1 MIRKLVISNGR
12 SERELLL
19 VGNIIVGRDPA
30 CHVSD
35 PDPLLSRR
43 HAEIVANLH
52 GVSVRDLN
60 SRNGILVNGEKTRE
74 QVLLP
79 GDVVQLGHLQL
90 RYVEEN
96 VRAADGMVS
105 RGYERRPAPAV
116 PPAPSFDRF
125 RPDPTPQPGRWKP
138 EPTPLPGRR
147 TSAPPPPAPTQ
158 QAPPVAR
165 GRAAFDQTMSGQ
177 RGPQPRPHDRFD
189 ETMLAHPGSHDTTLG
204 TGSAD
209 PDATML
215 APMPALPRERQ
226 GGARWSDP
234 DETMLASTEAIGDT
248 TVSPG
253 DATFAAALSQLA
265 GLTQPGTGGVLSD
278 TGASL
283 VANAE
288 LTITDATSAC
298 ADVLGVARE
307 ELIGDSLTDVFLRGV
322 RRAYADPSSA
332 VTLSIVR
339 DARGLIVVTFSLE
352 RRTDR

>member
-1 MIRKLVISNGR
+1 VIRKLVISNGR

-43 HAEIVANLH
+43 HAEIVANVH
-52 GVSVRDLN
+52 GVSVRDLD

-96 VRAADGMVS
+96 ARAADGLAS
-105 RGYERRPAPAV
+105 RGLDRRQPAPAG

-125 RPDPTPQPGRWKP
+125 RPEQSSQPGRWKP

-147 TSAPPPPAPTQ
+147 SSSPPPAAPTQ
-158 QAPPVAR
+158 PAPPAAPR
-165 GRAAFDQTMSGQ
+165 GRAAFDQSAPGSRAPQ
-177 RGPQPRPHDRFD
+177 RTPEQFD
-189 ETMLAHPGSHDTTLG
+189 DTMLAYPGAHDTTLG
-204 TGSAD
+204 AGQAD
-209 PDATML
+209 PEATVL
-215 APMPALPRERQ
+215 TPMPVLPRERQ
-226 GGARWSDP
+226 AAAGAVP
-234 DETMLASTEAIGDT
+234 AAGDT

-265 GLTQPGTGGVLSD
+265 GFAQSPPVEEPAD
-278 TGASL
+278 PRPRL

-288 LTITDATSAC
+288 LTVVEATAAC
-298 ADVLGVARE
+298 AQLLGVGRD
-307 ELIGDSLTDVFLRGV
+307 ELIGDSLPDVFLRGV
-322 RRAYADPSSA
+322 RRAYADPASA
-332 VTLSIVR
+332 LTLSITR
-339 DARGLIVVTFSLE
+339 DTRGRDTRGLIVVTFSAE

>member
-12 SERELLL
+12 SDRELLL

-43 HAEIVANLH
+43 HAEIVANVH
-52 GVSVRDLN
+52 GVSVRDLD

-90 RYVEEN
+90 RYVEEQA
-96 VRAADGMVS
+96 RAADGMVN
-105 RGYERRPAPAV
+105 RGGIDRRPPAP
-116 PPAPSFDRF
+116 PPAEPSFDRF

-147 TSAPPPPAPTQ
+147 SSAPPPPATQ
-158 QAPPVAR
+158 PAPPPVPR
-165 GRAAFDQTMSGQ
+165 GRAAFEQSVAGHQ
-177 RGPQPRPHDRFD
+177 APQPSTDRFD
-189 ETMLAHPGSHDTTLG
+189 ETMLARPGVHDTTLG
-204 TGSAD
+204 AGQAD
-209 PDATML
+209 PEATML
-215 APMPALPRERQ
+215 VPMPNLPHERS
-226 GGARWSDP
+226 GAPRRSNP
-234 DETMLASTEAIGDT
+234 DDTMLASRQGDT

-265 GLTQPGTGGVLSD
+265 GFAQAPPAEEMAD
-278 TGASL
+278 TGPSL

-288 LTITDATSAC
+288 LTVVDATASC
-298 ADVLGVARE
+298 AQLLGIARN
-307 ELIGDSLTDVFLRGV
+307 ELIGDSLPDVFLRGV
-322 RRAYADPSSA
+322 RRAYADPASA
-332 VTLSIVR
+332 VTLTIVR
-339 DARGLIVVTFSLE
+339 DARGLIVVTFSVE